1 MAKKLLV
8 TKYLV
13 VALLLAV
20 CIAALLPSLSHAAI
34 AETVPTLT
42 VETKE
47 INRGSRF
54 TVDVDLSN
62 NTGLVAMR
70 LFIGYDSDVI
80 SLVDIQRGTAL
91 KTLPLNYNVDTY
103 PAIVNWAGYIPDK
116 TNGTVLTLVFD
127 SNIDSEVEKA
137 EINIRVDENNTL
149 ADYKVKQTVYA
160 NKGGVLV
167 KKTDFRYV
175 FVNWDESVLWSTDN
189 VPYGTPIP
197 GYQGA
202 TPTRPTDSKYSYV
215 FSGKWQ
221 PIVSDKPDQVVLQAV
236 YDQTPVKYKIE
247 FYIADTRDETPQKI
261 DTYTKVYDYGTE
273 TVLPKPVKEG
283 CVFVGWFTD
292 DSYKT
297 RATID
302 TMPDR
307 NVAVYG
313 YFRLAVREQGPAVKL
328 SYGGMDGDNLVVNVD
343 IADNNGIATMKL
355 ALTYDQTALTLVGV
369 ERGTALGDMILSQS
383 GTLDT
388 APYTLM
394 WMADDNC
401 YDEGNALK
409 LRFAVK
415 DGVSSGAYDV
425 ALTYNR
431 STDVT
436 YFDNNKSLCFTAVDI
451 NRFTLPV
458 GTVDNWTATTDNQQT
473 VEAATDVPELAN
485 VRLQVRIVTHQVVVG
500 DELAAKFGKG
510 NELKDAYEIRL
521 LSDDVTV
528 APKGKLTVRIKL
540 TSRQMMCSNLVL
552 YHYGDDGVVTL
563 VSSKIDNG
571 YLIFE
576 TDHLST
582 WLIVG
587 ETTTMHDDDCT
598 AWMLIALAAVTA
610 VLCIVAVGTHGAAM
624 KAIGIVWSLAA
635 LGTTGYVV
643 VAHMCMYTMMTSAL
657 CVLLVVVLL
666 CLVLR
671 GRSVVEADNGV
682 AYRVRGGKRVDG
694 CYLVHGNNGDFT
706 FDVCDGN
713 NRVIATSALS
723 FDSIGA
729 VKQGVALCRNNG
741 AVAELTKDNNVCPR
755 FVTVHADGKW
765 HFELV
770 VQDNFVLLRSATYRT
785 EKQCA
790 AAVENAR
797 SSIRSMD
804 VYTK

>member
-127 SNIDSEVEKA
+127 SNIDSEETVA

-149 ADYKVKQTVYA
+149 ADYKVKQAVDVVD
-160 NKGGVLV
+160 GGVLV
-167 KKTDFRYV
+167 KKTDFKYV
-175 FVNWDESVLWSTDN
+175 FVNWDESVLWSTNN

-197 GYQGA
+197 DYQGA

-355 ALTYDQTALTLVGV
+355 ALIYDQTALTLVDV
-369 ERGTALGDMILSQS
+369 QRCEALADMYLSTS
-383 GTLDT
+383 GTFDT
-388 APYTLM
+388 TPYTLM
-394 WMADDNC
+394 WTSDVNC

-415 DGVSSGAYDV
+415 DGVTSGAYDV

-485 VRLQVRIVTHQVVVG
+485 VKLQVRLVTDQVTVN
-500 DELAAKFGKG
+500 DELVAKFGKG

-528 APKGKLTVRIKL
+528 EPKGKLTVRIKL
-540 TSRQMMCSNLVL
+540 TSRQLMCNNLAL

-598 AWMLIALAAVTA
+598 AWMLIVVAAVTA
-610 VLCIVAVGTHGAAM
+610 VACIVAVGTHGAAM
-624 KAIGIVWSLAA
+624 KAVGIVLSLAA
-635 LGTTGYVV
+635 LGTTAYVLF
-643 VAHMCMYTMMTSAL
+643 AHMCMYTMMTSAL

-666 CLVLR
+666 CLALR
-671 GRSVVEADNGV
+671 NGNVAETDDGV
-682 AYRVRGGKRVDG
+682 AYRVRGGKRVEG

-713 NRVIATSALS
+713 NRVIASSELT
-723 FDSIGA
+723 FDTIGA

-741 AVAELTKDNNVCPR
+741 AVAELTDDNAVSPR
-755 FVTVHADGKW
+755 FVIFKDGGKW
-765 HFELV
+765 YFRLV
-770 VQDNFVLLRSATYRT
+770 VQDNFALVRSVPYRT
-785 EKQCA
+785 QKQCA
-790 AAVENAR
+790 SAVEYAR
-797 SSIRSMD
+797 NSIRSMD